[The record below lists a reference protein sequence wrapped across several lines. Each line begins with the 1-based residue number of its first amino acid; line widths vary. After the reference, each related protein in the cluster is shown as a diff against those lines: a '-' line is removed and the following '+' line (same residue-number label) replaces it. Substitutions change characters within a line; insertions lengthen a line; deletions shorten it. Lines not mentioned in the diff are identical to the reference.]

1 VQLLEYQLRTVRM
14 VLRRLRGRTLLC
26 DEVGQGKTIEASM
39 TLLELVAR
47 GLVRRTL
54 VLALLRTISGMIEQ
68 MDLSSSEF

>member
-47 GLVRRTL
+47 ELVRRTL